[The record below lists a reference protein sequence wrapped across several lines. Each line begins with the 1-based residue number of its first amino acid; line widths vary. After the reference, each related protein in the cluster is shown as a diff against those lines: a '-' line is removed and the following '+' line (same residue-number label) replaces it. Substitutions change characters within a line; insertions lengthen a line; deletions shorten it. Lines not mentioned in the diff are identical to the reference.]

1 MLLQHAIKDNIDKQQ
16 TLYGLLSW
24 RNLDHCPNN
33 RRTKQTIFLGPEYL
47 EFIYT
52 AVREKEDEHNYLI
65 KSEF

>member
-1 MLLQHAIKDNIDKQQ
+1 MLLQHAIKDNTDKQQ
-16 TLYGLLSW
+16 TLYSLLSW

-33 RRTKQTIFLGPEYL
+33 RRIKQTIFLGPEYL

-52 AVREKEDEHNYLI
+52 AVREKEDEHYYLI